1 MNIDFLWSKGFNII
15 NKYAYLSRDLL
26 VNNKETHEI
35 VINEINNCKDI
46 LWFRLTNQYYP
57 NISDLDL
64 FVNNIHLLNKP
75 VFLLTTDGDRS
86 VPSSYSSEVVNA
98 ILDNKYI
105 KAWYT
110 QNYDK
115 SIIHPKLKFFPIGLD
130 LHTQRW
136 WVNNSIQGKLD
147 FMFDLRKHK
156 TNKITNKIFSDTHL
170 TPTHNERKILFNK
183 IKDNKSIFFL
193 QKSMSYVDISRMYN
207 NFLFVLSPRGLGLDA
222 HRTWELFLLGC
233 IVIKKT
239 SPIDDMFIN
248 NNLPV
253 VILNDWDDLNH
264 DIENKLI
271 KWREKYIQL
280 TSIENIYPKFKYS
293 YWIK

>member
-1 MNIDFLWSKGFNII
+1 MNIDILWSKGFNII

-26 VNNKETHEI
+26 VNNKETNEI

-46 LWFRLTNQYYP
+46 LWFRLTSQHYP
-57 NISDLDL
+57 SISDLDL

-147 FMFDLRKHK
+147 FIFDLRKHK
-156 TNKITNKIFSDTHL
+156 INKITNKIFSDTHL

-207 NFLFVLSPRGLGLDA
+207 NFLFVLSPRGGGLDA